1 MRSLRP
7 LPRTIIIAAAFAFAA
22 CGGAE
27 APGNPDP
34 GPSPS
39 PTAAGP
45 GGVVAGNYILTVT
58 PAAGC
63 VMRNAA
69 SFPMAATAGGTS
81 PHPGVQVVLRGSD
94 VLQIEFLS
102 AGETLT
108 GGLGT
113 TEQGALAT
121 EAVRVWMRTIGTG
134 SVQRAADGRGQ
145 IVSGRMAG
153 YLAYGQVNGSEGA
166 LGSCDALEHTFTLRA
181 Q

>member
-1 MRSLRP
+1 LALS
-7 LPRTIIIAAAFAFAA
+7 AALGVAA

-27 APGNPDP
+27 APGGP
-34 GPSPS
+34 GPLPSAS
-39 PTAAGP
+39 PTPPAA
-45 GGVVAGNYILTVT
+45 GGVVAGNYILQVT

-69 SFPMAATAGGTS
+69 SFPMAASAGGTM

-102 AGETLT
+102 TGVSVT

-113 TEQGALAT
+113 TEQGALAN
-121 EAVRVWMRTIGTG
+121 ESVRVWLRAIGTG
-134 SVQRAADGRGQ
+134 PVERAADGRGQ
-145 IVSGRMAG
+145 IVAGRMAG
-153 YLAYGQVNGSEGA
+153 YLAYGSASGGEGT
-166 LGSCDALEHTFTLRA
+166 LGSCDSLEHSFTLRV